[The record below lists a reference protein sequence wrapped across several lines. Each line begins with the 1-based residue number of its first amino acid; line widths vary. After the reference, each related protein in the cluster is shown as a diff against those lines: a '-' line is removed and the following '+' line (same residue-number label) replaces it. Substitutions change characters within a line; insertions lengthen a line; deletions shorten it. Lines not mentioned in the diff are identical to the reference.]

1 MGSEWPCALR
11 MLAVMLAAGCLGLLV
26 AIGVFKPSAPE
37 GLAIFV
43 LSGIVVWPALPLLG
57 TLDVAHGALALFWAV
72 YVAGYAIFW
81 SPWTLFTAVVYGLLV
96 FVTVGALGALPRL
109 LR

>member
-1 MGSEWPCALR
+1 
-11 MLAVMLAAGCLGLLV
+11 MLAVMLAAGGLGLLV
-26 AIGVFKPSAPE
+26 AIALAKPSAPV
-37 GLAIFV
+37 GLVVFV

-57 TLDVAHGALALFWAV
+57 TMDVAYGALVLFWAV
-72 YVAGYAIFW
+72 YVVAYAIFW

-96 FVTVGALGALPRL
+96 FVTLGAVRSLPRL

>member
-1 MGSEWPCALR
+1 

-26 AIGVFKPSAPE
+26 AIAVSKPSVDE

-43 LSGIVVWPALPLLG
+43 LSGIVVWPVLSLLG
-57 TLDVAHGALALFWAV
+57 TLDVAYGALVLFWAV
-72 YVAGYAIFW
+72 YVVGYAIFW
-81 SPWTLFTAVVYGLLV
+81 SPWTLFTAVLYGLLV
-96 FVTVGALGALPRL
+96 FVTLGALSTLPQL